1 MSDLAGKVALVTG
14 ASRGIGLAIAERLE
28 EAGAHVV
35 RLARSL
41 TPATTA
47 TRTDI
52 SCDVTDAAAVR
63 RAVQQLVAAG
73 HVPDIVINNA
83 GSFLLKPLGETTAD
97 EFENQL
103 AVNLVGPFHV
113 LRALLPYL
121 TQRDRAHVVTIGSV
135 ADHRPYAGNAAYG
148 ASKYGVRGLHEVLV
162 EELRG
167 QGIRTTLISPGPTDT
182 RLWDPLEPERRDDV
196 PPREAMLHPEDV
208 ADAVLYVLTRPPR
221 VSIEWVRLMPVV

>member
-28 EAGAHVV
+28 AAGAHVV

-41 TPATTA
+41 TPAATT

-52 SCDVTDAAAVR
+52 PCDVTDEGAVVEAVDQLAAAGR
-63 RAVQQLVAAG
+63 L
-73 HVPDIVINNA
+73 PDIVINNA
-83 GSFLLKPLGETTAD
+83 GTFLLKPLNETTAE
-97 EFENQL
+97 EFEHQL

-113 LRALLPYL
+113 LRALLPHL
-121 TQRDRAHVVTIGSV
+121 ARRDGAHVVTIGSV

-148 ASKYGVRGLHEVLV
+148 ASKYGVRGLHEVLG

-167 QGIRTTLISPGPTDT
+167 AGVRTTLISPGPTDT
-182 RLWDPLEPERRDDV
+182 RLWDHLGPRPDV

-208 ADAVLYVLTRPPR
+208 ADAVLYVVTRPPR
-221 VSIEWVRLMPVV
+221 VSVEWVRLMPAS